1 MAEDF
6 NLTVGDS
13 VSLNILGREITG
25 EIANTREVSWESF
38 RINFVFVMSP
48 GLLEKLHTAGLPQ
61 QNLIQMTPHQKIEQ
75 IVTSSFKNI
84 SASICGR
91 MSNSRGGSGPSR
103 QCY

>member
-38 RINFVFVMSP
+38 RINFCVRYVTR
-48 GLLEKLHTAGLPQ
+48 LLESA
-61 QNLIQMTPHQKIEQ
+61 PH
-75 IVTSSFKNI
+75 S
-84 SASICGR
+84 
-91 MSNSRGGSGPSR
+91 
-103 QCY
+103 